1 MSILS
6 RFTHARYNDDEIVH
20 RAETAITE
28 DPLIS
33 DWKDVDISSDKGVL
47 TLSGFVH
54 KETEK
59 DRVEG
64 VVRSSL
70 RDAGLKFD
78 RIVNELG
85 VH

>member
-1 MSILS
+1 MGILS
-6 RFTHARYNDDEIVH
+6 RFTHTKYNDDEIVH

-28 DPLIS
+28 DPLID
-33 DWKDVDISSDKGVL
+33 DWKDVDISSEKGVL

-54 KETEK
+54 KEPEK

-70 RDAGLKFD
+70 RDAGVKFD